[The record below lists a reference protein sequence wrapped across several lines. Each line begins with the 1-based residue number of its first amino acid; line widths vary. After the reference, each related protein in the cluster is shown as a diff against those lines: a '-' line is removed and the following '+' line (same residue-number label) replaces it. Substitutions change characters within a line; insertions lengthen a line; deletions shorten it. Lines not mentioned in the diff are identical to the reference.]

1 MTSTMQSA
9 PPVIQLIYDKD
20 CPACN
25 AYSQMVRIR
34 QSVGQLQLINA
45 REDSNVMRELTAQ
58 GLDID
63 QGMVL
68 KMADNCYY
76 GSDAIYMLSLLS
88 SRSGVFNR
96 LNYHLFKSRR
106 VAKWLY
112 PLLRACRNLLLKL
125 LRKRKINNLN
135 ISGNDRF

>member
-1 MTSTMQSA
+1 M
-9 PPVIQLIYDKD
+9 PEPILLIYDKD

-25 AYSQMVRIR
+25 AYCQVVRIR
-34 QSVGQLQLINA
+34 QSVGELKLINA
-45 REDSNVMRELTAQ
+45 REDSAIMQEITAV

-68 KMADNCYY
+68 KMGTSLYY
-76 GSDAIYMLSLLS
+76 GSDAIHMLSLLS
-88 SRSGVFNR
+88 SRSGFFNR

-125 LRKRKINNLN
+125 LRKRKINNLDV
-135 ISGNDRF
+135 SGNDSF

>member
-1 MTSTMQSA
+1 MSE
-9 PPVIQLIYDKD
+9 PILLVYDKD

-25 AYSQMVRIR
+25 AYSQLVRIR
-34 QSVGQLQLINA
+34 QSVGELLLVNA
-45 REDSNVMRELTAQ
+45 REDSAVMRELTAR

-68 KMADNCYY
+68 LVGNNTYY

-88 SRSGVFNR
+88 SRSGVFNH

-106 VAKWLY
+106 VAKVLY
-112 PLLRACRNLLLKL
+112 PLLRGCRNVLLKL
-125 LRKRKINNLN
+125 MRKRKINNLGLP
-135 ISGNDRF
+135 GNDRF

>member
-1 MTSTMQSA
+1 MSE
-9 PPVIQLIYDKD
+9 PILLVYDKD

-25 AYSQMVRIR
+25 AYSQLVRIR
-34 QSVGQLQLINA
+34 QSVGELQLVNA
-45 REDSNVMRELTAQ
+45 REDSVVMRELTAR

-68 KMADNCYY
+68 IMANSTYY

-88 SRSGVFNR
+88 SRSGIFNR

-106 VAKWLY
+106 VAKVLY
-112 PLLRACRNLLLKL
+112 PLLRGCRNVLLKL
-125 LRKRKINNLN
+125 MRKRKINNL
-135 ISGNDRF
+135 GLPDNDRF

>member
-1 MTSTMQSA
+1 MPAQQ
-9 PPVIQLIYDKD
+9 PILLIYDKD
-20 CPACN
+20 CPVCR

-34 QSVGQLQLINA
+34 NSVGELKLVNA
-45 REDSNVMRELTAQ
+45 RENSETMREITAQ

-68 KMADNCYY
+68 KMGDSCYY

-88 SRSGVFNR
+88 SRQGVFNR
-96 LNYHLFKSRR
+96 LNYQLFKSRR

-112 PLLRACRNLLLKL
+112 PLLRSCRNLLLKL
-125 LRKRKINNLN
+125 SGKHKIDNLN
-135 ISGNDRF
+135 ISDNEHF

>member
-1 MTSTMQSA
+1 MSE
-9 PPVIQLIYDKD
+9 PILLVYDKD

-25 AYSQMVRIR
+25 AYCQLVRIR
-34 QSVGQLQLINA
+34 QSVGELQLINA
-45 REDSNVMRELTAQ
+45 REDSVVMRELTAR

-68 KMADNCYY
+68 LIGNNTYY

-88 SRSGVFNR
+88 SRNGIFNR

-106 VAKWLY
+106 VAKVLY
-112 PLLRACRNLLLKL
+112 PLLRGCRNVLLKL
-125 LRKRKINNLN
+125 MRKRKINNL
-135 ISGNDRF
+135 GLPDNDRF